1 MPLKKIL
8 LKAGINRENTRYTTE
23 GGWYDCD
30 KVRFRQGTPEK
41 IGGWKQISENTFL
54 GVCRS
59 IWNWITLIGFN
70 IISLGT
76 SLKFYLNIGGVYTDI
91 TPLRDTTAP
100 GDVTFAASNGSTV
113 LTVTDVD
120 HGVILGDFVTF
131 AYAQGLGGVI
141 TDTILN
147 AEFQVQ
153 AIIDDDNYEVTLP
166 IAADVSDIGNGG
178 SDVIGMY
185 QINTGP
191 EFTVPIVGWSASFWG
206 SGASGVGTSVSDA
219 LRVWSQSN
227 FGEDL
232 IFGPRGGGIYYWDAT
247 VGHTNP
253 TFTVT
258 IASPAVVTTV
268 ETSLVDD
275 TAVILNT
282 TGELPTG
289 LLPGIVYYVVNSLG
303 TTFELAAA
311 PGGTPINTSGTQS
324 GTHNLS
330 SRGINLADLA
340 GASNVPTKQNY
351 ILVSDISR
359 FVFCFG
365 CNDIGTTTVDP
376 MLVRWSNQEDAVEWT
391 PAATNQAGSLRLS
404 RGSEIV
410 TALQARQEILVWTD
424 SAMYSFQY
432 VGAPGVWGAQIVGET
447 ISIVSQN
454 AVAYASGVSYW
465 MGIDKFYMYDGRVQ
479 TLRCDL
485 RQYIFNDINKDQFP
499 QVFAGTNDGFNE
511 VWWFYCSSGSLVI
524 DKYVVYNYREDIWY
538 YGTMGRTAW
547 LESGLQF
554 YPLAATYIN
563 NLVFHETGN
572 DNEETVLPA
581 PINAYI
587 TSAEFDLEDGHQFS
601 FIYRILPDIT
611 FRGSTTNNPSAT
623 MYVLPLANSG
633 SGYNV
638 PPSVGGVNNVQIDRT
653 AVLPIEAFTG
663 QIFTRIRGRQ
673 IAMKVESTGLG
684 VAWQLG
690 SPRIDMRPDGRR

>member
-8 LKAGINRENTRYTTE
+8 LKAGVNRENTRYTTE

-30 KVRFRQGTPEK
+30 KIRFRQGTPEK
-41 IGGWKQISENTFL
+41 IGGWKFLSTYTFR

-59 IWNWITLIGFN
+59 LWNWITLVGFN

-76 SLKFYLNIGGVYTDI
+76 NLKFYLNIGGQYTDI
-91 TPLRDTTAP
+91 TPLRDTTTP
-100 GDVTFAASNGSTV
+100 GDVTFAATTGSTTLV
-113 LTVTDVD
+113 VTDIN
-120 HGVILGDFVTF
+120 HGANIEDFVTF
-131 AYAQGLGGVI
+131 AYAQGLGGAI
-141 TDTILN
+141 TGTILN
-147 AEFQVQ
+147 SEFQVQ

-166 IAADVSDIGNGG
+166 IAADASDIGNGG
-178 SDVIGMY
+178 PDVIGMY
-185 QINTGP
+185 QINNGP
-191 EFTVPIVGWSASFWG
+191 AITVPIIGWSSSFWSSG
-206 SGASGVGTSVSDA
+206 SSGVGTAVSDA

-232 IFGPRGGGIYYWDAT
+232 IFGPRGGGIYYWDASI
-247 VGHTNP
+247 GHTSP
-253 TFTVT
+253 IFTVT
-258 IASPAVVTTV
+258 IASPGVVSTTV
-268 ETSLVDD
+268 TSLVDD

-282 TGELPTG
+282 TGLLPTG
-289 LLPGIVYYVVNSLG
+289 LLPGTVYYVVNSTG
-303 TTFELAAA
+303 TTFELAAT

-324 GTHNLS
+324 GTHTLS
-330 SRGINLADLA
+330 PRGINLVDLA
-340 GASNVPTKQNY
+340 GASGVPTKQNY

-365 CNDIGTTTVDP
+365 CTDIGSSTIDP

-424 SAMYSFQY
+424 SALYSFQY

-454 AVAYASGVSYW
+454 TVAYASGVSYW

-499 QVFAGTNDGFNE
+499 QVFAGTNEGFNE
-511 VWWFYCSSGSLVI
+511 VWWFYCSSGSVVI

-673 IAMKVESTGLG
+673 IAMKLESTGLG

-690 SPRIDMRPDGRR
+690 APRIDLRPDGRR